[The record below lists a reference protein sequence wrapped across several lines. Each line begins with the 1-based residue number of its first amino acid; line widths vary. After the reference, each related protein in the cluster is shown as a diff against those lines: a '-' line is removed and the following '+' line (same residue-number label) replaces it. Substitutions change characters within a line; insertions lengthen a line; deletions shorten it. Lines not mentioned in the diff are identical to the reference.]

1 MSGIPNCCSSCA
13 TGGPCDGGPKSPL
26 VAEDRPVALP
36 AVSPNGVRLAERL
49 GVMASRT
56 AASEPVRIEGS
67 NAVRVDVVVW
77 ASTLDAIQVRVLGS
91 NDAENY
97 TPLAEFRRTEI
108 GYTTIRVPGI
118 GFRFVRVTYE
128 GTGGVG
134 SGGVLA
140 ASLRH
145 WRN

>member
-1 MSGIPNCCSSCA
+1 MSFCTSCA

-26 VAEDRPVALP
+26 VTEELPVPLPPVA
-36 AVSPNGVRLAERL
+36 PNGLRLAERL
-49 GVMASRT
+49 GLGNGSRT
-56 AASEPVRIEGS
+56 VSEPVRIEGS
-67 NAVRVDVVVW
+67 NTVRVDVVVW
-77 ASTLDAIQVRVLGS
+77 ESTLTSIAIRVLAS
-91 NDAENY
+91 NDAENF

-118 GFRFVRVTYE
+118 GFRFVRLTYE

-145 WRN
+145 WRH

>member
-1 MSGIPNCCSSCA
+1 V
-13 TGGPCDGGPKSPL
+13 T
-26 VAEDRPVALP
+26 EDLPVAMPPVAPSGL
-36 AVSPNGVRLAERL
+36 RLAERL
-49 GVMASRT
+49 GLGRSSIAV
-56 AASEPVRIEGS
+56 SEPVRIEGS
-67 NAVRVDVVVW
+67 NTVRVDVVVW
-77 ASTLDAIQVRVLGS
+77 ESTLASIAIRVLAS
-91 NDAENY
+91 NDAENF

-118 GFRFVRVTYE
+118 GFRFVRLTYE

-145 WRN
+145 WRH